1 MKSRQLFFLNSK
13 IMVKQ
18 PFCGELFVDD
28 KRLAG
33 NTSLYINVTNDDF
46 NNTQIHLFNAPPPF
60 TFDSMIGKYGVKWRL
75 TKIKRKFLVNQY
87 SLTIMDEN
95 GEAYCSTGHK
105 FGDMLE
111 QAIATLPQ

>member
-1 MKSRQLFFLNSK
+1 M
-13 IMVKQ
+13 IKQ

-28 KRLAG
+28 KKLAK

-46 NNTQIHLFNAPPPF
+46 NNMQIHLFNAPPPF
-60 TFDSMIGKYGVKWRL
+60 SFDSMIGKYGVEWRL
-75 TKIKRKFLVNQY
+75 KKIKRKILVNQY
-87 SLTIMDEN
+87 LLTMMDEN
-95 GEAYCSTGHK
+95 TEVYCSTGHQ